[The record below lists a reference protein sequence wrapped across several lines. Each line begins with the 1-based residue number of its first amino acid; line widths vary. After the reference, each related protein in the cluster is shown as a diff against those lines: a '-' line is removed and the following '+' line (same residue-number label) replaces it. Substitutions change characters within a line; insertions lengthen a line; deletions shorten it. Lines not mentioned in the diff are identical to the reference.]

1 MTEDEK
7 IEVLLRQ
14 LRDIPEVADMAEYAE
29 HSLGKVFPDSRVESF
44 VGSTVF
50 DTGLKKGYVPDNMKE
65 IAERELERLH
75 NKTLRIA
82 RKKNLCAEIGKSIR
96 ELEELEKLEKK

>member
-14 LRDIPEVADMAEYAE
+14 LRDVPEVAEMAEHEKYS
-29 HSLGKVFPDSRVESF
+29 HGKDYSGDKLESF

-65 IAERELERLH
+65 IAERELKKLH
-75 NKTLRIA
+75 NKTMEIA
-82 RKKNLCAEIGKSIR
+82 KEKNKDAKIGKCIRKKV
-96 ELEELEKLEKK
+96 LEKK